1 MKLMNPI
8 YEFLDSGLLEIFLQ
22 ILGIAVSIFLL
33 VVLYRVWVVLG
44 LVLRALKAL
53 RFYRRA
59 IVETLVELRQ
69 FCTRFNQPDRDDE

>member
-1 MKLMNPI
+1 MNPI